1 MVRVYI
7 LPEVFL
13 KSDKIRKNG
22 LGSFG
27 MRLFLLLEYLVLMCL
42 KYVSKSVL

>member
-1 MVRVYI
+1 MVHVYI
-7 LPEVFL
+7 FPEVFL

-22 LGSFG
+22 LGSLG
-27 MRLFLLLEYLVLMCL
+27 MCLFLLLEYLILMCL